1 MKKLIRASD
10 ADKMAMWAR
19 KALTVFGFMML
30 LGGVATT
37 AQAITFVD
45 SWNPNPNIN
54 LSSSNRT
61 YSYSHNILDNGFNP
75 LTDTLTSANLE
86 LAFQDTGDPDFTF
99 LGFCFSGC
107 ENISIALDGTST
119 GSFEVDTGIASFN
132 VLAKLA
138 DGMLNVVINWQDGDI
153 RFDDSTLTAV
163 ATRSATAQVPEP
175 ASFVL
180 LGLGLL
186 GSVFVTRR
194 RQENL

>member
-1 MKKLIRASD
+1 MIKTAE
-10 ADKMAMWAR
+10 KMAMWAR
-19 KALTVFGFMML
+19 KALTMSCFMVL

-45 SWNPNPNIN
+45 SWNPNPNITI
-54 LSSSNRT
+54 SSSNRT

-86 LAFQDTGDPDFTF
+86 LNFQDTGDPDSTF

-107 ENISIALDGTST
+107 ENISIALDGTNT
-119 GSFEVDTGIASFN
+119 ESFEVDTGTINFN
-132 VLAKLA
+132 VLARLA
-138 DGMLNVVINWQDGDI
+138 DGMLNVVINWQEGDI

-163 ATRSATAQVPEP
+163 ATRSATAQLPEP

-180 LGLGLL
+180 LGVGLL

>member
-1 MKKLIRASD
+1 MMKT

-19 KALTVFGFMML
+19 KALTMFCFMVL
-30 LGGVATT
+30 LSGVATT

-61 YSYSHNILDNGFNP
+61 YNYTHNILDNGFNP
-75 LTDTLTSANLE
+75 LTDTLTSANLA
-86 LAFQDTGDPDFTF
+86 LTFTDSDSDGF
-99 LGFCFSGC
+99 LCLWDC
-107 ENISIALDGTST
+107 ENISIALDGTNN

-138 DGMLNVVINWQDGDI
+138 DGILNVVINWQDGDI

-163 ATRSATAQVPEP
+163 ATRSAAQVPEP

-180 LGLGLL
+180 LGMGLL
-186 GSVFVTRR
+186 GTVFITRR
-194 RQENL
+194 RQNNV

>member
-1 MKKLIRASD
+1 MRIGTMKT

-19 KALTVFGFMML
+19 KAPTVFGFMML

-37 AQAITFVD
+37 AHAITFVD

-61 YSYSHNILDNGFNP
+61 YTYTHNILDNGFNP
-75 LTDTLTSANLE
+75 LTDTLTSANLA
-86 LAFQDTGDPDFTF
+86 LTFTDDDSDFLCPF
-99 LGFCFSGC
+99 LCEC
-107 ENISIALDGTST
+107 ENISIALDGTNNN
-119 GSFEVDTGIASFN
+119 FEVDTGIASFN

-138 DGMLNVVINWQDGDI
+138 DGMLNVVINWHDGDI

-163 ATRSATAQVPEP
+163 ATRSAAQVPEP
-175 ASFVL
+175 ASFIL

-186 GSVFVTRR
+186 GTGWVARR
-194 RQENL
+194 RQDTV

>member
-1 MKKLIRASD
+1 MMKT

-19 KALTVFGFMML
+19 KALTMFCFMVL

-45 SWNPNPNIN
+45 SWNPNPNID

-75 LTDTLTSANLE
+75 LTDTLTSANL
-86 LAFQDTGDPDFTF
+86 AITFTDDDSDTF
-99 LGFCFSGC
+99 LCLFGGC
-107 ENISIALDGTST
+107 ENISIALDGTNN

-138 DGMLNVVINWQDGDI
+138 DGILNVVINWQDGDI

-163 ATRSATAQVPEP
+163 ATRSAAQVPEP
-175 ASFVL
+175 ASFIL
-180 LGLGLL
+180 LGMGLL
-186 GSVFVTRR
+186 GTGWVARR
-194 RQENL
+194 RQENV

>member
-1 MKKLIRASD
+1 MMKT

-37 AQAITFVD
+37 AHAITFVD

-61 YSYSHNILDNGFNP
+61 YSYTHNILDNGFNP

-86 LAFQDTGDPDFTF
+86 LSFQDTGDPDSTF
-99 LGFCFSGC
+99 LGSCFSGC
-107 ENISIALDGTST
+107 ENISIAWDGTST

-138 DGMLNVVINWQDGDI
+138 DGILNVVINWQDGDI

-163 ATRSATAQVPEP
+163 ATRSAAQVPEP

-180 LGLGLL
+180 LGMGLL
-186 GSVFVTRR
+186 GTVFVTRR
-194 RQENL
+194 RQNNV